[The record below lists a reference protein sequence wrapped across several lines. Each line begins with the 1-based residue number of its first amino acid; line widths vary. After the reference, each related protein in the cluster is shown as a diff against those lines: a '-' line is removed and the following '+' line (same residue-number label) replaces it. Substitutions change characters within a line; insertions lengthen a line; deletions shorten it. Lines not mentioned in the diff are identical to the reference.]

1 MKKKIAIT
9 FSTIFF
15 ALFIYACSTGINIFS
30 IQDEKQ
36 LGKQFHN
43 EVTNNPDKYPVY
55 DEDPSIKNYVK
66 QRIMDHL
73 LNSSPMLQ
81 NSKYNYTLTIID
93 NDSTLNAFA
102 VPGGYIYLYTGILEY
117 LDSEAALAGVVAHEI
132 AHVEKR
138 HSTQR
143 LTSAYG
149 MQILLSVA
157 LGNNPS
163 QIASIVANLFSG
175 VTMLAYSREMEDE
188 SDEFGVKYLEPSRY
202 YPGSVKFF
210 FEKMKADGKLSG
222 NNVPVFLS
230 THPEPENRISNTNK
244 RVRELGYPVI
254 SYDSQEKDL
263 YRDEYQ
269 RNILNKLK

>member
-1 MKKKIAIT
+1 MKKKILIS
-9 FSTIFF
+9 FSTICF
-15 ALFIYACSTGINIFS
+15 ALFIYACGTGINVFS

-36 LGKQFHN
+36 LGSQFHQ
-43 EVTNNPDKYPVY
+43 EVINNSDKYPVY
-55 DEDPSIKNYVK
+55 KEDPSIKNYVDR
-66 QRIMDHL
+66 RIMQHL
-73 LNSSPMLQ
+73 LKNSTELK

-102 VPGGYIYLYTGILEY
+102 VPGGYVYLYTGILKY
-117 LDSEAALAGVVAHEI
+117 LNSEAALAGVVAHEM

-149 MQILLSVA
+149 VQILLSLA

-175 VTMLAYSREMEDE
+175 AAMLAYSRDMEDE
-188 SDEFGVKYLEPSRY
+188 ADEFGIKYLEGTRY

-210 FEKMKADGKLSG
+210 FEKMKADGKLKG

-230 THPEPENRISNTNK
+230 THPGPETRITNTNK
-244 RVRELGYPVI
+244 RVRELGYPVK
-254 SYDSQEKDL
+254 SYTSSNENMYIDNYK
-263 YRDEYQ
+263 